1 MGLTVR
7 ATGLDAAKSYDGG
20 YITFGNFRLALAET
34 FNKEYGLY
42 YKRWVGMDFDKDY
55 CRIPLSE
62 QDHQKWVELQ
72 EKIDP
77 DGALFCF
84 LSHPDGEGKFTP
96 QECRKIY
103 NRIKELK
110 MDFEGHNYGEMKPY
124 NMLEQWKGMFLH
136 CTKRRVNL
144 YFS

>member
-1 MGLTVR
+1 MGLTVT
-7 ATGLDAAKSYDGG
+7 ATGLDSSKSYDCG

-42 YKRWVGMDFDKDY
+42 YKKWVGQYFDEKY
-55 CRIPLSE
+55 NRVFLT
-62 QDHQKWVELQ
+62 QDELNKWNKLIDE
-72 EKIDP
+72 IDP
-77 DGALFCF
+77 DEGLFCF
-84 LSHPDGEGKFTP
+84 LKHPDTEGKITP

-103 NRIKELK
+103 NHIKDLK

-136 CTKRRVNL
+136 CAQRRVNL
-144 YFS
+144 YFR